1 MATTGRPIVTSDAPG
16 DLRLGP
22 LVLALIAGA
31 VAWEITSRL
40 LQFPYHPSL
49 AAIVGATWRM
59 TASGEIPGSV
69 GSSLAVLGI
78 AYGGAV
84 VVGIP
89 LGLALGRYR
98 TLAVAVDPHLDILL
112 AVPNLLL
119 VPVFFGI
126 FGIGR
131 TTQVAV
137 VFVSTFVTI
146 ANVARSGL
154 AAVTPEQVEMAKAFG
169 ADERAIF
176 RRVLLPGALP
186 AIMTSLRLGMSR
198 AVRALIGAEILV
210 GPFGLGALLRQY
222 GGRFDAA
229 SVFGILLIVAVFSL
243 AVNYL
248 VVVADRRLNH
258 WAN

>member
-1 MATTGRPIVTSDAPG
+1 MAPTGRALVDTDAPG

-22 LVLALIAGA
+22 LALALVAGA
-31 VAWEITSRL
+31 IVWEGMSRL
-40 LQFPYHPSL
+40 LQFPYQPSL
-49 AAIVGATWRM
+49 AAIVGATWRL
-59 TASGEIPGSV
+59 TASGESPGSI
-69 GSSLAVLGI
+69 GSSLAVLGV
-78 AYGGAV
+78 AYVGAV
-84 VVGIP
+84 AVGVP

-98 TLAVAVDPHLDILL
+98 TLAVALDPHIDILL

-131 TTQVAV
+131 ATQVAV
-137 VFVSTFVTI
+137 VFTSTFVTI

-154 AAVTPEQVEMAKAFG
+154 AGVTPEQVEMAKAFG
-169 ADERAIF
+169 ASERAIF
-176 RRVLLPGALP
+176 RRVLVPGALP

-229 SVFGILLIVAVFSL
+229 SVFGILLVVALFSL
-243 AVNYL
+243 TVNYL